1 VPASPAP
8 TVTAA
13 PSAPA
18 ASAVGASPTPPAA
31 PARALPAADSA
42 GPAVGFDP
50 DEIRLD
56 EPTRSARLKW
66 VVVVDESLD
75 PGRAANAVACVTA
88 ATVTGVHGLLGPGAP
103 DADGGTHTGLPWTGC
118 TVLGAPRATLA
129 ALRAKAV
136 AAPGVHVADMP
147 AIAQQI
153 RVYTEYLAA
162 MAGRPADAHDYL
174 ALSIVGPR
182 NRVDRLVGKLR
193 LLG

>member
-1 VPASPAP
+1 MTVSPAP
-8 TVTAA
+8 AATSPGAA
-13 PSAPA
+13 PPATEPAPGSAVDPSPA
-18 ASAVGASPTPPAA
+18 AA
-31 PARALPAADSA
+31 
-42 GPAVGFDP
+42 PAVGFAP

-66 VVVVDESLD
+66 VVVVDEALE

-88 ATVTGVHGLLGPGAP
+88 ATATGVPGLMGPAAP
-103 DADGGTHTGLPWTGC
+103 DARGDAHTGLPWTGC

-129 ALRAKAV
+129 ELRAKAA

-162 MAGRPADAHDYL
+162 MAEQPVDGHDYL

-193 LLG
+193 LLP

>member
-1 VPASPAP
+1 MPASPAP
-8 TVTAA
+8 T
-13 PSAPA
+13 APA
-18 ASAVGASPTPPAA
+18 VADAPTPAPPA
-31 PARALPAADSA
+31 
-42 GPAVGFDP
+42 PAVGFDP

-66 VVVVDESLD
+66 VVVVDEELD

-88 ATVTGVHGLLGPGAP
+88 ATATGVHGLLGPVAP
-103 DADGGTHTGLPWTGC
+103 DADGDAHTGLPWTGC

-129 ALRAKAV
+129 ALRAKAA
-136 AAPGVHVADMP
+136 AAPGVHVSDMP

-162 MAGRPADAHDYL
+162 MAERPADAHEYL

-182 NRVDRLVGKLR
+182 NRVDRLVGKLG

>member
-1 VPASPAP
+1 MPATPAP
-8 TVTAA
+8 ATTPA
-13 PSAPA
+13 P
-18 ASAVGASPTPPAA
+18 A
-31 PARALPAADSA
+31 PARTPATASVA
-42 GPAVGFDP
+42 AAPPVGFDP

-88 ATVTGVHGLLGPGAP
+88 ATATGVRGLLGPAAA
-103 DADGGTHTGLPWTGC
+103 DAEGGEHTGLPWTGC

-129 ALRAKAV
+129 ELRAKAA
-136 AAPGVHVADMP
+136 AAPGVHAADMP

-162 MAGRPADAHDYL
+162 MAARPADAHDYL
-174 ALSIVGPR
+174 ALSIVGPK

-193 LLG
+193 LLS

>member
-1 VPASPAP
+1 AAAP
-8 TVTAA
+8 TAGAA
-13 PSAPA
+13 
-18 ASAVGASPTPPAA
+18 AA
-31 PARALPAADSA
+31 PATAAA
-42 GPAVGFDP
+42 ATGTAAPAVGFDP
-50 DEIRLD
+50 EEIRLD

-88 ATVTGVHGLLGPGAP
+88 ATATGVHGLLGPAAA
-103 DADGGTHTGLPWTGC
+103 DAEGGEHTGLPWTGC

-129 ALRAKAV
+129 ELRAKAL

-162 MAGRPADAHDYL
+162 MRERPADTHDYL

-193 LLG
+193 LLS